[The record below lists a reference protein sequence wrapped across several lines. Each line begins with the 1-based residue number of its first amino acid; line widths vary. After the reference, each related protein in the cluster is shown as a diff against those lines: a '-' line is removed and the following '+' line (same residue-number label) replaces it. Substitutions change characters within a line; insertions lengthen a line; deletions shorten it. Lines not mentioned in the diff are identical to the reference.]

1 MDRAY
6 LPRIRSGVVSA
17 VGVAIL
23 LSTPLLAQADQGKWW
38 KPKEGDQRV
47 ERRDRGRQGAREQ
60 QDRGNR
66 GGGWDGRRDGG
77 NGGTWRDRTSGDRG
91 SWRGSDR
98 GRTGS
103 GWSGGITYRDR
114 RYSGSGSWGGYS
126 TWRGYPVRRDILVI
140 RDQRYGGYFRARRL
154 YCAPRFYGGFAYV
167 RPVRFFI
174 GADACIGGVG
184 IHARIMR
191 PHYPYGCNFCDERF
205 GTYEAYAAHVANCPY
220 RPGDCRVSVSNWD
233 DGYDSQWNGPYQTDD
248 QYYEYDNNNDDYQGG
263 SEDDG
268 YYDN

>member
-1 MDRAY
+1 M
-6 LPRIRSGVVSA
+6 
-17 VGVAIL
+17 AIL

-77 NGGTWRDRTSGDRG
+77 NRG
-91 SWRGSDR
+91 
-98 GRTGS
+98 

-140 RDQRYGGYFRARRL
+140 RDQRYGGYF
-154 YCAPRFYGGFAYV
+154 
-167 RPVRFFI
+167 
-174 GADACIGGVG
+174 
-184 IHARIMR
+184 
-191 PHYPYGCNFCDERF
+191 
-205 GTYEAYAAHVANCPY
+205 
-220 RPGDCRVSVSNWD
+220 
-233 DGYDSQWNGPYQTDD
+233 
-248 QYYEYDNNNDDYQGG
+248 
-263 SEDDG
+263 
-268 YYDN
+268 